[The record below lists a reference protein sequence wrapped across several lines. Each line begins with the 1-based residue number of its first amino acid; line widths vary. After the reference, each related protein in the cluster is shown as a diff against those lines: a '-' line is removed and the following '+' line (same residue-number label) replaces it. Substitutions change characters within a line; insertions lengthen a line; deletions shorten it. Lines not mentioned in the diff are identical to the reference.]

1 MDSLSSC
8 WWLRRQGRCSWG
20 PPFCGSRC
28 PASRTCPPP
37 QSGPSSPPGT
47 RLSKEEGVSCFESV
61 LKAVEGG
68 SVGLGPPPAGK
79 HRDSCS
85 PGPAP
90 GQPPPGPG
98 PLGSLKPGPRVSF
111 GFSFLSFE
119 VGFCFSVFCMY
130 LVQCCQGG
138 ASGFTTA
145 ARAGRPR
152 RVSV

>member
-8 WWLRRQGRCSWG
+8 LWWVGRGAVPGGGDLLSWG
-20 PPFCGSRC
+20 RPSLPPRPTS
-28 PASRTCPPP
+28 

-47 RLSKEEGVSCFESV
+47 RLSKEEGAPLRVRVESCGRRVCRPRSPTRGEALRFSQPRPRLVSC
-61 LKAVEGG
+61 
-68 SVGLGPPPAGK
+68 
-79 HRDSCS
+79 RR
-85 PGPAP
+85 
-90 GQPPPGPG
+90 GPG
-98 PLGSLKPGPRVSF
+98 LLGSLKPDPRVSF
-111 GFSFLSFE
+111 GFSFLWFE

-145 ARAGRPR
+145 AGAGVPG